1 MEINMSTT
9 KDLINIELLKQV
21 RELTKKEEKKKPWYD
36 MQLTAGQLIK
46 AYLFMLLSY
55 PFLGPLVKWAV
66 LKMW

>member
-1 MEINMSTT
+1 MSGTKELLELEILKQY
-9 KDLINIELLKQV
+9 KDLI
-21 RELTKKEEKKKPWYD
+21 KKEEKKKPWYD

-46 AYLFMLLSY
+46 SYLLMLLAY

>member
-1 MEINMSTT
+1 MSGT
-9 KDLINIELLKQV
+9 KELLELEILKQYK
-21 RELTKKEEKKKPWYD
+21 ELLKKEEKKPKPWYD

-46 AYLFMLLSY
+46 IYLLMLLSY